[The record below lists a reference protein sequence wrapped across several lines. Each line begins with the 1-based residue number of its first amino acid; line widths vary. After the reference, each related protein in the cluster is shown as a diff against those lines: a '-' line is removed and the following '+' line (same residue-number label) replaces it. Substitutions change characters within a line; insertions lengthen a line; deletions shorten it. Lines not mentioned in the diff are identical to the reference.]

1 MKSSLSE
8 GLKTFDCYQY
18 TDYTKYTD
26 YTPYTQYT
34 INLGETTYNR
44 ILAFL
49 IQRIY
54 KQTRPM
60 LQAQS
65 CNPAEYGGKGRHRA
79 GICIKKGEPIIS
91 DKLACST

>member
-1 MKSSLSE
+1 LYAQVRTLSYLSANNVVV
-8 GLKTFDCYQY
+8 G
-18 TDYTKYTD
+18 
-26 YTPYTQYT
+26 
-34 INLGETTYNR
+34 
-44 ILAFL
+44 
-49 IQRIY
+49 
-54 KQTRPM
+54 